1 MKILK
6 LLFILGGIG
15 LLGYGVYQF
24 FSPSEIDAY
33 ATTSEGQDVVVQNIA
48 MIVLGLLAIVAGLT
62 IRSRKKR

>member
-33 ATTSEGQDVVVQNIA
+33 VTTSEGQDVVVQNIA